1 MSENNLITEFTQRI
15 IEQSDYTNEDA
26 IYLGNQI
33 LGMIGES
40 NYEHVTSVKMFL
52 EVIYVTLLD
61 NFQQLQQIMAHY
73 RIEKSVIYTRA

>member
-26 IYLGNQI
+26 IYLGHQI

-40 NYEHVTSVKMFL
+40 NYEHVTSDQDVSRL
-52 EVIYVTLLD
+52 STLTLLD
-61 NFQQLQQIMAHY
+61 NLVAMQQIMAHY
-73 RIEKSVIYTRA
+73 RIEK